1 MVEISPLRL
10 EAYRLSDL
18 VIAFNDE
25 WFLGESTKADPADA
39 YEVDAD
45 FDLYEMEDAGSYLH
59 SLSVECIPRAGDVPR
74 RFNRVSI
81 VLWGSFSF
89 DPDAD
94 QDLRDQLIPHNCIA
108 ILHGIA
114 RGLVS
119 SATGSCAG
127 GPFLLPIVNYM
138 EMIERNSQEQ
148 SDEAAHQVPREEPTT
163 E

>member
-1 MVEISPLRL
+1 MVDRSPMRL
-10 EAYRLSDL
+10 EAYRLADL
-18 VIAFNDE
+18 VIAFNGE
-25 WFLGESTKADPADA
+25 WLRGEPAKADPPDA

-45 FDLYEMEDAGSYLH
+45 FDLYETEDVGSHLH
-59 SLSVECIPRAGDVPR
+59 SLSLECIPRAGDVPR

-81 VLWGSFSF
+81 VLWGVFSF

-94 QDLRDQLIPHNCIA
+94 QDLQDQLIPYNSIP

-119 SATGSCAG
+119 SATGSCPG
-127 GPFLLPIVNYM
+127 GPFLLPIVNYV
-138 EMIERNSQEQ
+138 EMIERKIQEE